1 MPDSKASKRLTG
13 RMLLIAALCLC
24 LCITTFAIIYSY
36 VEVEDN
42 TFQTGKVDIEIS
54 PENLTENEVF
64 RRFEPGMTIT
74 KDFEVTNNS
83 TCEVYYKVYLTDVT
97 GDLADILDVRIL
109 DRDDSNAVLFS
120 GKASKL
126 TRNVAAFGG
135 TDKDKGV
142 LGINETNDTR
152 NLTIKFHYPESAGNE
167 GQAKELSFKICAE
180 ATQTKNN
187 PKKEF

>member
-24 LCITTFAIIYSY
+24 LCITTFAIIYSF
-36 VEVEDN
+36 VEVKDN

-54 PENLTENEVF
+54 PERLTKDGEDKENEMF
-64 RRFEPGMTIT
+64 RRFEPGMTVT
-74 KDFEVTNNS
+74 KNYVVTNNS
-83 TCEVYYKVYLTDVT
+83 TCDVYYKVYLTDVT
-97 GDLADILDVRIL
+97 GGLADILDVRIL
-109 DRDDSNAVLFS
+109 DGNTVLFS

-126 TRNVAAFGG
+126 TRSVEAFGEMAEG
-135 TDKDKGV
+135 AM
-142 LGINETNDTR
+142 R
-152 NLTIKFHYPESAGNE
+152 NLTIEFHYPESAGNE

-187 PKKEF
+187 LNKEF